1 MNTRILAAVVAA
13 ASFVSASA
21 FADARYNDNTPDVA
35 AATQS
40 QVSRAEVR
48 AELVQAAANGQLLQS
63 ETGAPLVA
71 AAQTQNVDPAAP
83 VAAALTRAD
92 VRAQLSDRNVF
103 AQDSRS

>member
-71 AAQTQNVDPAAP
+71 AAQTQNVAPA
-83 VAAALTRAD
+83 AAALTRAD

>member
-1 MNTRILAAVVAA
+1 MNTRILAVVVAA

-71 AAQTQNVDPAAP
+71 AAQTQGAAP

>member
-21 FADARYNDNTPDVA
+21 FADARYNDNTPDLQV
-35 AATQS
+35 ATQS

-48 AELVQAAANGQLLQS
+48 AELAQAAASGQLNQT
-63 ETGAPLVA
+63 ETGAPLVT
-71 AAQTQNVDPAAP
+71 AAQAQTVPAVAP
-83 VAAALTRAD
+83 ATRAE
-92 VRAQLSDRNVF
+92 VRAQLSERNVF

>member
-71 AAQTQNVDPAAP
+71 AAQTQNVAP

>member
-21 FADARYNDNTPDVA
+21 FADARYNDNTPDIQ

-48 AELVQAAANGQLLQS
+48 AELVQAAASGQLNQT
-63 ETGAPLVA
+63 ETGAPLVT
-71 AAQTQNVDPAAP
+71 AAQAQAQVEAQAAP
-83 VAAALTRAD
+83 LTRAD